1 MRNARNK
8 RPPTKHNRDTLE
20 ILREVL
26 RDPLLTSEMEEAACL
41 RPQQVPDF
49 LAKAGTTRTWNRGC
63 PFALETFHG
72 RLLDF
77 EAVAEAAEAVLG
89 AGVSSAQG
97 AVAPNG
103 KPQLLVCVKNALDGY
118 DRSHGC
124 GAERRLPV
132 MFWFDRSRR
141 FGDLVPRS
149 AVYHIGLAA
158 LLDVDVRVHRHG
170 VAVNVE
176 DRMDV
181 EILLETAEE
190 QCKRR
195 SRGPRSLFAISY
207 LTVAEDWDEAVPC
220 LRRVM
225 QSTAEQSS
233 LWQILPRTDAARWGW
248 WQWPRLSRCL
258 VQWAGAGPH
267 EPADVLGHRSV
278 PALLLHRA
286 AARAPDERPP
296 CRQGTPGRIG
306 FDGHRVRL
314 SREQVMEM
322 VLRNL
327 ALRIKDRDEEILK
340 RFEQAS
346 AVSNTQ
352 DRAAGVLLPLPRPR
366 VLFPFVDRCAFEDHA
381 VGTRLVVSMAKARG
395 ARVEQDAEL
404 YAGEKG
410 RNQTSALLRAAADS
424 LDGEVRGLGHTQS
437 FRLPSAEDDSPEAA
451 VDRSIT
457 KGVRLVHFGCFEQ
470 AQEQLDEA
478 RLGLEQ
484 RHFAA
489 EEELPRRVV
498 LPTPSQEVRESL
510 TLAACLASSLLQQ
523 KKGRHDL
530 VKELKGECMQSLH
543 RLEATTSKRP
553 KPVACWHNLPLLLR
567 VLPSSKR
574 RPSPVAQGGRG
585 DLDWSGMDST
595 GALDSDVLED
605 LSVPDPGL
613 ERRLCARS
621 RHLMSYLMPLTGE
634 RFGADALEVHRIE
647 AGLAKALC

>member
-1 MRNARNK
+1 
-8 RPPTKHNRDTLE
+8 
-20 ILREVL
+20 
-26 RDPLLTSEMEEAACL
+26 MEEAACL

-49 LAKAGTTRTWNRGC
+49 LAK
-63 PFALETFHG
+63 
-72 RLLDF
+72 
-77 EAVAEAAEAVLG
+77 AVAEAAEAVLG

-118 DRSHGC
+118 DRS
-124 GAERRLPV
+124 A
-132 MFWFDRSRR
+132 M
-141 FGDLVPRS
+141 
-149 AVYHIGLAA
+149 AVALSA

-207 LTVAEDWDEAVPC
+207 LTVAEDWDEAD
-220 LRRVM
+220 RRGEELVRM
-225 QSTAEQSS
+225 SPQMSWA
-233 LWQILPRTDAARWGW
+233 IA
-248 WQWPRLSRCL
+248 LSRRFCSIGQL
-258 VQWAGAGPH
+258 PG
-267 EPADVLGHRSV
+267 LRMNGHRAGKG
-278 PALLLHRA
+278 P
-286 AARAPDERPP
+286 
-296 CRQGTPGRIG
+296 
-306 FDGHRVRL
+306 
-314 SREQVMEM
+314 QVMEM

-352 DRAAGVLLPLPRPR
+352 D
-366 VLFPFVDRCAFEDHA
+366 HA
-381 VGTRLVVSMAKARG
+381 VGTRLVVSMAKEVLEWSKSG
-395 ARVEQDAEL
+395 PLGLWLKDAEL

-410 RNQTSALLRAAADS
+410 RNQASALLRAAADS

-489 EEELPRRVV
+489 E
-498 LPTPSQEVRESL
+498 EVRESL

>member
-1 MRNARNK
+1 
-8 RPPTKHNRDTLE
+8 
-20 ILREVL
+20 
-26 RDPLLTSEMEEAACL
+26 
-41 RPQQVPDF
+41 
-49 LAKAGTTRTWNRGC
+49 
-63 PFALETFHG
+63 
-72 RLLDF
+72 
-77 EAVAEAAEAVLG
+77 
-89 AGVSSAQG
+89 
-97 AVAPNG
+97 
-103 KPQLLVCVKNALDGY
+103 
-118 DRSHGC
+118 
-124 GAERRLPV
+124 
-132 MFWFDRSRR
+132 
-141 FGDLVPRS
+141 
-149 AVYHIGLAA
+149 
-158 LLDVDVRVHRHG
+158 
-170 VAVNVE
+170 
-176 DRMDV
+176 
-181 EILLETAEE
+181 
-190 QCKRR
+190 
-195 SRGPRSLFAISY
+195 
-207 LTVAEDWDEAVPC
+207 
-220 LRRVM
+220 
-225 QSTAEQSS
+225 
-233 LWQILPRTDAARWGW
+233 
-248 WQWPRLSRCL
+248 
-258 VQWAGAGPH
+258 
-267 EPADVLGHRSV
+267 
-278 PALLLHRA
+278 
-286 AARAPDERPP
+286 
-296 CRQGTPGRIG
+296 
-306 FDGHRVRL
+306 
-314 SREQVMEM
+314 MEM

-352 DRAAGVLLPLPRPR
+352 D
-366 VLFPFVDRCAFEDHA
+366 HA
-381 VGTRLVVSMAKARG
+381 VGTRLVVSMAKEVLEWSKSG
-395 ARVEQDAEL
+395 PLGLWLKDAEL

-410 RNQTSALLRAAADS
+410 RNQASALLRAAADS

-489 EEELPRRVV
+489 E
-498 LPTPSQEVRESL
+498 EVRESL